1 MALELTGSIDITTG
15 AAFTDQDGRYSG
27 SFSGS
32 FVGDGSGLTGVSVSG
47 ESDFP
52 YTGSAIISGSL
63 EVEGSVT
70 IISGSFIGQGS
81 GLTEVNPFPYEGQAD
96 IIGALKVD
104 GVGEF
109 NYLSSSNG
117 AWSTGGNLNYGRTG
131 IGGTGTQNAALGFG
145 GFGLPS
151 IPSPYFTA
159 ATEEYNGTIWSA
171 GGNLNTVRRDIG
183 GAGTQNS
190 GLAFGGTLSDSV
202 TRTLCTEEY
211 NGSSWSVGGTLNRC
225 SKSKVGAGT
234 QNAALAFGGTCY
246 YSAPSPVLVF
256 EDCTEEYNGQSWAVG
271 VSLLNPR
278 EFLTATG
285 TQNAGLAFSGSP
297 TSTYYCTEEYNGS
310 SWSQGGAFPSVKF
323 SVGGA
328 GTQNAALAFGGWTP
342 STYFNTAE
350 KYNGF
355 TWSSSENLSVGRGC
369 LGAAGQQNTALAFG
383 GRSSTAYACD
393 TEEYNADAC
402 YRKHFYTQQN
412 TVYADQLYVSG
423 SSTVEA
429 VFNLANRTDT
439 PSPLTAGTLWQS
451 GSAGAGCLY
460 FTPDGSSIC
469 KISFA

>member
-32 FVGDGSGLTGVSVSG
+32 FVGDGSGLTGVSVDGS
-47 ESDFP
+47 SDFP

-70 IISGSFIGQGS
+70 IISGSLRGQGS

-104 GVGEF
+104 GAGEF

-117 AWSTGGNLNYGRTG
+117 VWSVGDSMNVAMFANAGA
-131 IGGTGTQNAALGFG
+131 GTQNAALSIAGFNPA
-145 GFGLPS
+145 PS
-151 IPSPYFTA
+151 GDT
-159 ATEEYNGTIWSA
+159 
-171 GGNLNTVRRDIG
+171 
-183 GAGTQNS
+183 
-190 GLAFGGTLSDSV
+190 
-202 TRTLCTEEY
+202 CTEAY
-211 NGSSWSVGGTLNRC
+211 NGSAWSVKSPLNFGRLLLA
-225 SKSKVGAGT
+225 GAGT
-234 QNAALAFGGTCY
+234 QNAALAFGGFG
-246 YSAPSPVLVF
+246 PSPIFRFACTEKYNGDTWSEVTPMSTGRNQLGGVGTQNSAIAF
-256 EDCTEEYNGQSWAVG
+256 GGVAGVPSGTDSNATEEYNGDTWSSGGNLNAAV
-271 VSLLNPR
+271 
-278 EFLTATG
+278 ED
-285 TQNAGLAFSGSP
+285 Q
-297 TSTYYCTEEYNGS
+297 
-310 SWSQGGAFPSVKF
+310 
-323 SVGGA
+323 GGA
-328 GTQNAALAFGGWTP
+328 GTQNASLSFGGGPAPTYTQTEEYNGTAWSIGGNLNNINRGGLRGSGTQNSALGFGGTNPACSPSYLANTEEYNGSTWSNRNSLNVARQELGSAGGSTSALAF
-342 STYFNTAE
+342 A
-350 KYNGF
+350 
-355 TWSSSENLSVGRGC
+355 GRLPANNYTTC
-369 LGAAGQQNTALAFG
+369 
-383 GRSSTAYACD
+383 

-439 PSPLTAGTLWQS
+439 PSPLTAGTVWQS

>member
-32 FVGDGSGLTGVSVSG
+32 FVGDGSGLTGVSVGGS
-47 ESDFP
+47 SDFP

-70 IISGSFIGQGS
+70 IISGSLRGQGS

-104 GVGEF
+104 GAGEF

-117 AWSTGGNLNYGRTG
+117 VWSTAAAMNEGRNNL
-131 IGGTGTQNAALGFG
+131 
-145 GFGLPS
+145 S
-151 IPSPYFTA
+151 
-159 ATEEYNGTIWSA
+159 
-171 GGNLNTVRRDIG
+171 
-183 GAGTQNS
+183 
-190 GLAFGGTLSDSV
+190 
-202 TRTLCTEEY
+202 
-211 NGSSWSVGGTLNRC
+211 
-225 SKSKVGAGT
+225 GAGT
-234 QNAALAFGGTCY
+234 QNAALAFGSFPGPSSTGTGR
-246 YSAPSPVLVF
+246 
-256 EDCTEEYNGQSWAVG
+256 TEAFDGTAWNVKA
-271 VSLLNPR
+271 LLNSG
-278 EFLTATG
+278 L
-285 TQNAGLAFSGSP
+285 NAR
-297 TSTYYCTEEYNGS
+297 
-310 SWSQGGAFPSVKF
+310 
-323 SVGGA
+323 GGA
-328 GTQNAALAFGGWTP
+328 GTQNAALTFGGGGQIASP
-342 STYFNTAE
+342 SPIFRWNCTEKYDGNTWSNVNGLNTARSGGE
-350 KYNGF
+350 GNGTQNAAITAGGEVPSSTISCTEEYNGN
-355 TWSSSENLSVGRGC
+355 TWSETTALNNSRSTHGF
-369 LGAAGQQNTALAFG
+369 AGSQNAALAFG
-383 GRSSTAYACD
+383 GSGPGYPHATLTEEYNGSTWSEVTPLNTRRAQLTGTGIQNAALAVGGNDGCSPNQNNYTEMYNGISWSTVSTLNTGRYSFASSGTHNSALAFGGIVPPVLSSTA

-439 PSPLTAGTLWQS
+439 PSPLTAGTVWQS

-460 FTPDGSSIC
+460 FTPDGTSIC